1 MLKHTEEEMAAAGLS
16 QEEMDALNDD
26 ETVDDD
32 ILSEIVGGDEEEEDE
47 LSAEEQAAIAAAAGK
62 VEATDDKV
70 VTNEDAAAA
79 EAAAAEAAAEAAAAV
94 GTEKG
99 TETKTYSVDEL
110 PPVNFHPV
118 MSGELLPEYREAEA
132 ALNARLDEGDISM
145 SEHRAELRKV
155 EAASQNAE
163 IQAQRWKAEQETFFK
178 HNPEFS
184 SSGNRVVWGA
194 LNQEVIRLAND
205 PETAELS
212 GLQLLY
218 MARDNVKGAFT
229 SIGKE
234 NGKVDT
240 PSQTPGKETIAP
252 KPKADKKGPTT
263 IGGLPAADT
272 AEVGADKFAAL
283 DKLDGMELEKALE
296 RLSPAEREAYISG
309 AY

>member
-1 MLKHTEEEMAAAGLS
+1 MLKHTDEEMAAAGLS

-26 ETVDDD
+26 ETADDD
-32 ILSEIVGGDEEEEDE
+32 ILNEIAGGDDKEEDE
-47 LSAEEQAAIAAAAGK
+47 LSAEEQAAIAAAAEKG
-62 VEATDDKV
+62 EATDDKV
-70 VTNEDAAAA
+70 VTDEDAAAA
-79 EAAAAEAAAEAAAAV
+79 EAAAAEAAAEAAAV

-99 TETKTYSVDEL
+99 TEIKTYSVDEL
-110 PPVNFHPV
+110 PPVNFLPV

-132 ALNARLDEGDISM
+132 ALNARLDDGDISM
-145 SEHRAELRKV
+145 SEHRAELRKI

-163 IQAQRWKAEQETFFK
+163 IQAQQWKAEQATFFK

-296 RLSPAEREAYISG
+296 RMSPAEREAYISG